1 VPDFSLFVCAQ
12 LAPWLHDISADPYAG
27 IADKD
32 DKRKA
37 TPVMGAAAETDEASI
52 LAVTTDVDRL
62 FSPYGH
68 VLG

>member
-1 VPDFSLFVCAQ
+1 MPDFPLFVCAQ

-27 IADKD
+27 IA

-62 FSPYGH
+62 FSPDGH